1 MIDRIFKEIDAIKAE
16 ITRLGRDIYD
26 HPELGFEEHKTVGF
40 IKAMLDKHGFM
51 IEERSGGLDTAFKA
65 RFRGKKTGVTV
76 AFLAEFDALPGLGH
90 ACGHNLIAAI
100 STGAAIGLSKA
111 MTDFDG
117 EIVLMGTPAEEG
129 GGGKIR
135 LLEKG
140 EFDDLDY
147 ALMTHPSTANTI
159 DKGCLAA
166 TKIEIT
172 YTGHSAHSSAPEKG
186 VDALRAVIQT
196 FNLIDAM
203 RDRMPLKSQINGIIS
218 NGGVTVGVIPDL
230 AQCKFSVRS
239 ATFAELKT
247 VVDMIKTTVKS
258 IECFTGATA
267 VMMTGLVYAERYQN
281 HAIGELYKKYM
292 EQQDEIVDYP
302 KPDAKL
308 GSSDIG
314 NVSLKIP
321 TVQTHVKIAD
331 EPAVLHTK
339 EFAAAVTSKRAED
352 GAIKAAKSLACAG
365 YEILTDDNLRRTIEK
380 EFNEK
385 VPSYSN
391 LNLESHNIVDKIS

>member
-1 MIDRIFKEIDAIKAE
+1 MKDRIFKEIDAIRAE
-16 ITRLGRDIYD
+16 ITQLGRDIYD
-26 HPELGFEEHKTVGF
+26 HPELGFEEYQTVGF
-40 IKAMLDKHGFM
+40 IKAMLGKHGFA
-51 IEERSGGLDTAFKA
+51 IEERSGDLDTAFKA
-65 RFRGKKTGVTV
+65 RFGGKKKGARV
-76 AFLAEFDALPGLGH
+76 AFLAEFDALPGMGH

-100 STGAAIGLSKA
+100 SAGAAVGLSKIMA
-111 MTDFDG
+111 DLDG
-117 EIVLMGTPAEEG
+117 EVVLVGTPAEEG

-166 TKIEIT
+166 TKMEIT
-172 YTGHSAHSSAPEKG
+172 YTGRSAHSSAPEKG

-203 RDRMPLKSQINGIIS
+203 RDRMPLRSQISGIIS
-218 NGGVTVGVIPDL
+218 NGGVTAGVIPDL
-230 AQCKFSVRS
+230 AQCRFSVRS
-239 ATFAELKT
+239 ATFTELKT
-247 VVDMIKTTVKS
+247 VVDMVKTAVRS
-258 IECFTGATA
+258 VECFTGATGT
-267 VMMTGLVYAERYQN
+267 MTTGLVYAERYQN

-292 EQQDEIVDYP
+292 EQQGEAVEYP
-302 KPDAKL
+302 RPDAKL

-331 EPAVLHTK
+331 EPAVLHTR
-339 EFAAAVTSKRAED
+339 EFLEAVASDRAQE
-352 GAIKAAKSLACAG
+352 GVIKAAKALACAG
-365 YEILTDDNLRRTIEK
+365 YEILTDENLRRIIRK
-380 EFNEK
+380 EFDER
-385 VPSYSN
+385 VPVYSS
-391 LNLESHNIVDKIS
+391 LSLVV

>member
-1 MIDRIFKEIDAIKAE
+1 MKDRIFKEIDEIKAE
-16 ITRLGRDIYD
+16 IIQLGRDIHD
-26 HPELGFEEHKTVGF
+26 NPELGFEEYKTVGF
-40 IKAMLDKHGFM
+40 IKAMFEKHGFT
-51 IEERSGGLDTAFKA
+51 IEEKSGALDTAFKA
-65 RFRGKKTGVTV
+65 RLKGKKKGVTV

-100 STGAAIGLSKA
+100 STGAAIGLSRVMA
-111 MTDFDG
+111 DLDG

-166 TKIEIT
+166 TKMEIT
-172 YTGHSAHSSAPEKG
+172 YTGRSAHASTPEKG
-186 VDALRAVIQT
+186 VNALRAVIQT
-196 FNLIDAM
+196 FNLIDSS
-203 RDRMPLKSQINGIIS
+203 RDRMPLKSQISGIIS
-218 NGGVTVGVIPDL
+218 NGGVAAGVIPDL

-247 VVDMIKTTVKS
+247 VVDMVKTVVKS
-258 IECFTGATA
+258 VECFTGATA
-267 VMMTGLVYAERYQN
+267 TITTGIVYAERYQN

-292 EQQDEIVDYP
+292 EQQGEIVDYP
-302 KPDAKL
+302 RPDAKL

-331 EPAVLHTK
+331 EPATLHTK
-339 EFAAAVTSKRAED
+339 EFAVASASDRAQE
-352 GAIKAAKSLACAG
+352 GVMKAAKALACAG
-365 YEILTDDNLRRTIEK
+365 YEILTDENLRRIIKK
-380 EFNEK
+380 EFDEK
-385 VPSYSN
+385 VPLYSS
-391 LNLESHNIVDKIS
+391 LSL